1 MSLLEQIQAHAQLMC
16 GNISPMQ
23 TQLLKTLCQVA
34 ASYLESRLRDGLTPE
49 DCKAD
54 FIAAASLLALAG
66 LNSYRA
72 EDFSEQVTVA
82 DFSMKT
88 TSGYKDV
95 AANCLKTQAEL
106 MIAPYLKD
114 RFAFMGV

>member
-1 MSLLEQIQAHAQLMC
+1 MNLIEQIQAHAQLMS

-23 TQLLKTLCQVA
+23 TQMLKTLCQAA

-54 FIAAASLLALAG
+54 FVAAASLLALAG
-66 LNSYRA
+66 LTSYRA
-72 EDFSEQVTVA
+72 EDFSEQITVA
-82 DFSMKT
+82 DFTMKT
-88 TSGYKDV
+88 TTGYRDA
-95 AANCLKTQAEL
+95 AANCLKMQAEL

>member
-1 MSLLEQIQAHAQLMC
+1 MSLLEQIQAHAQLMA
-16 GNISPMQ
+16 GPGSP
-23 TQLLKTLCQVA
+23 QLTETLKTLCQA
-34 ASYLESRLRDGLTPE
+34 SASYLERRLRDGLTPE

-54 FIAAASLLALAG
+54 FVAAASLLALAG

-82 DFSMKT
+82 DFTLKT
-88 TSGYKDV
+88 TTGYKDA
-95 AANCLKTQAEL
+95 AANCLKMQAEL

-114 RFAFMGV
+114 WFSFLGV

>member
-1 MSLLEQIQAHAQLMC
+1 MSLLEQIQAHAQLMA
-16 GNISPMQ
+16 GAVSPQQ
-23 TQLLKTLCQVA
+23 TQMLKTLCQAA

-54 FIAAASLLALAG
+54 FVAAASLLALAG
-66 LNSYRA
+66 LTSYRA
-72 EDFSEQVTVA
+72 EDYSEQITVA
-82 DFSMKT
+82 DFTMKT
-88 TSGYKDV
+88 TSGYKDA
-95 AANCLKTQAEL
+95 AANCLKMQAEL

>member
-1 MSLLEQIQAHAQLMC
+1 MSLLEQIQAHAQLMS

-23 TQLLKTLCQVA
+23 TQMLKTLCQA
-34 ASYLESRLRDGLTPE
+34 SASYLEHRLRDGLTPE

-54 FIAAASLLALAG
+54 FVAAASLLAMAG
-66 LNSYRA
+66 LTSYRA
-72 EDFSEQVTVA
+72 EDYSEQVSVA

-88 TSGYKDV
+88 NKGYKDV